1 MFTSRAE
8 YRLRLRADN
17 ADQRLTWRGIELGC
31 VGSARA
37 EAFSIK
43 MAELADAR
51 LLARTLALTPNE
63 AAVHGIVIN
72 HDGKRRPVHE
82 LLAYPDVTLDRL
94 GGIWPDLLRFSP
106 AVREQLEIDGRY
118 AGYMD
123 RQDADVVAFRKDE
136 SLVLP
141 ADLDYAVIGG
151 LSNEVRDKLA
161 RARPATLGAAARIS
175 GVTPAALTALLGHV
189 RRSGERQKRRA

>member
-17 ADQRLTWRGIELGC
+17 ADQRLTPRGIDLGC
-31 VGSARA
+31 VGAFRA
-37 EAFSIK
+37 EAFAVKS
-43 MAELADAR
+43 AELAEAR
-51 LLARTLALTPNE
+51 SLARALSLTPNE
-63 AAVHGIVIN
+63 AAAHGIVIN

-82 LLAYPDVTLDRL
+82 LLAYQDVTFERL
-94 GGIWPDLLRFSP
+94 AGIWPELQRFSP
-106 AVREQLEIDGRY
+106 AVREQIEIDGRY

-123 RQDADVVAFRKDE
+123 RQEADVVAFRKDE

-141 ADLDYAVIGG
+141 MDLDYALIGG
-151 LSNEVRDKLA
+151 LSNEVRDKLV
-161 RARPATLGAAARIS
+161 RTRPATLGAASRIS

-189 RRSGERQKRRA
+189 RRAGERQKRRA